1 MTPGR
6 GRSRAEDD
14 TGSQTVAGGRWHR
27 AAGGRRLKAPGH
39 DNDKTRRSLKGSAR
53 PFFHPPGSHPSLGD
67 HPLPS
72 SAHTGAL
79 RRSLPASPPH
89 RPTHVRTLFCQ
100 TLRGRR
106 IPAAGPTFGSL
117 TVPSRASQK
126 KKEPGVA
133 KKRAGPR
140 NEIRLRK
147 RGGMRRT
154 LSHYFDSVC
163 SAAGFSAGATAVESA
178 GAGST

>member
-1 MTPGR
+1 MIM
-6 GRSRAEDD
+6 
-14 TGSQTVAGGRWHR
+14 V
-27 AAGGRRLKAPGH
+27 
-39 DNDKTRRSLKGSAR
+39 RSLKGSAR

-117 TVPSRASQK
+117 TVPSLASQK
-126 KKEPGVA
+126 KEPDLAMRSGSESTA
-133 KKRAGPR
+133 ACAAPCHIISIRSAPQQASLRGPQPSNRPERAPRRASRRAPPPRTPAPRWGRCRGCRAGRMPD
-140 NEIRLRK
+140 RK
-147 RGGMRRT
+147 
-154 LSHYFDSVC
+154 
-163 SAAGFSAGATAVESA
+163 ESRA
-178 GAGST
+178 